1 MKEITAARDRVYNT
15 LGKIRDSLANND
27 QSAYTKAVESIEA
40 DQGVVAWN
48 MNRAL
53 IETQALKSTADK
65 NWAKLQD
72 PKQYDYGVKE
82 FDADYDSNMSF
93 LITVEGLGASLLLIH
108 YNSRKDRT
116 AAKDEEVNR
125 EISYISDSRV
135 EGWRN
140 LFAVNKTGSS
150 TAYKL
155 LSAEI
160 KRQTQTACSSTT
172 EGPTPQTPM
181 IWSVVKRGK
190 SKWGGNEDGEVT
202 LDGCFLNNAGINKSK
217 LKDPTECWV
226 PVRRS
231 NPRVE
236 WSFSFNASTG
246 RWTMTNAMFPK
257 RIKSIDCKLI
267 PLPEDEGKPGRPL
280 VFISIK
286 ESRPFWD
293 LRPEW
298 QRFAGGAVEFRQLPL
313 AVAPS
318 TDMRDW
324 LEPWAKS
331 SSRWFVARIEN
342 HSDYVLI
349 PQTATRVTSNHIL
362 YGTGNAECT
371 WNCDS
376 LHGEDMI
383 YDAPLLPNAT
393 TYVGG
398 RSKGFLTGATALF
411 DFAIW
416 KCAGINGGNGK
427 EVNEEQFHQ
436 CKTYGEETSSYGA
449 QFGMRPEHA
458 TRVGTLVLMVSMLY
472 GGGDTKGAM
481 YANEFGP
488 GEAYKLRGTED
499 MTGGYCCT
507 SFTSLTLQSVR
518 VDFDMEQ
525 AAGMVSLGQPATYF
539 EIWNN

>member
-1 MKEITAARDRVYNT
+1 
-15 LGKIRDSLANND
+15 NND
-27 QSAYTKAVESIEA
+27 QSAYTKAIESIEA
-40 DQGVVAWN
+40 DEGMVAWN

-53 IETQALKSTADK
+53 IESQALKNMADK

-82 FDADYDSNMSF
+82 FDADYDSNIPF
-93 LITVEGLGASLLLIH
+93 LITVEGLGVSLLLIH

-116 AAKDEEVNR
+116 AAKNEEENR
-125 EISYISDSRV
+125 QLSYISDSRV

-155 LSAEI
+155 LSGEI
-160 KRQTQTACSSTT
+160 KRQTQTSCSSTSAP
-172 EGPTPQTPM
+172 PTPQTPM
-181 IWSVVKRGK
+181 IRSVVKRGR
-190 SKWGGNEDGEVT
+190 SKWGENKDGEVT
-202 LDGCFLNNAGINKSK
+202 LDACLLNNAGIKKSR

-231 NPRVE
+231 SPRVE
-236 WSFSFNASTG
+236 WFFSFNPSTG
-246 RWTMTNAMFPK
+246 RWTMSNAMFPK

-267 PLPEDEGKPGRPL
+267 PLPDDEGKPGRPI

-313 AVAPS
+313 AVEPS

-331 SSRWFVARIEN
+331 SSRFFVARIEN

-362 YGTGNAECT
+362 YGTENAERT
-371 WNCDS
+371 WNRDS
-376 LHGEDMI
+376 PHGEDII

-393 TYVGG
+393 SYVGG
-398 RSKGFLTGATALF
+398 RSNGFLTGATALF

-427 EVNEEQFHQ
+427 EANEERFHK

-449 QFGMRPEHA
+449 QLGMRPEHA
-458 TRVGTLVLMVSMLY
+458 TRVGTLVLMVSVLY

-488 GEAYKLRGTED
+488 GGVYKLGGTED

-507 SFTSLTLQSVR
+507 SFTSLALQTVR

-539 EIWNN
+539 KIWNN